1 MGIVK
6 ITNERDYQYYLHKY
20 PDNLTMYTG
29 EHCPACHIIEPFFA
43 QLAQQHLRQ
52 IFFVVDCNRVKNYQP
67 FLSQLTALPT
77 FVRRREGAVLDT
89 FVGADQN
96 RLFNMINL

>member
-6 ITNERDYQYYLHKY
+6 ITNERDYQYYLKKY

-29 EHCPACHIIEPFFA
+29 EHCPACRVIEPYFLQIA
-43 QLAQQHLRQ
+43 NQNLRKV
-52 IFFVVDCNRVKNYQP
+52 FFVVDCNRVKNYQP
-67 FLSQLTALPT
+67 FIDRITALPT
-77 FVRRREGAVLDT
+77 FVRMQNGVILDL

-96 RLFNMINL
+96 RLYNAINL